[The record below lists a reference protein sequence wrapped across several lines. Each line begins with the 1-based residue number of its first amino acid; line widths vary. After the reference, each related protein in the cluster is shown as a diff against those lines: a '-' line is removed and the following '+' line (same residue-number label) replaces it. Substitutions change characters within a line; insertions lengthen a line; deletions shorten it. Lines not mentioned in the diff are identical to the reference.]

1 MSSEQLE
8 NTEDQIKATA
18 ENDCYFVSSRGL
30 LKSCHIRSPNPH
42 SSCNSDEEYLFALVK
57 NPSTQF
63 NNMRIYVCS
72 ELLPYFVKT
81 ILQHINVDFVL
92 LTGDSDLNIPI
103 DVLDSEGLSRLLS
116 NSYLRRWGAQNLM
129 HVSNPKQLQLPI
141 GLDYHTYVI
150 NPASEWRLPNEST
163 LPIQQE
169 KLLQEL
175 RCSSLPLNQRIP
187 KIYTNAHH
195 RLDKFNDRSKAIQA
209 IQEASNNLLILEPY
223 IIPRTKV
230 WENYTKHAFIL
241 SPFGNGFDCH
251 RTWEALCCGC
261 IVIMRNSFMAPLFEG
276 LPVLNVREWSDINE
290 ELLQKTLEEYST
302 KTWNYEKLT
311 LQYWLDELHKY

>member
-1 MSSEQLE
+1 MSNEQLE
-8 NTEDQIKATA
+8 NTEDKMKATA

-42 SSCNSDEEYLFALVK
+42 SSCGWDKEYLNEIVC
-57 NPSTQF
+57 NPLKQF
-63 NNMRIYVCS
+63 NHMRIYVCS
-72 ELLPYFVKT
+72 ELLRYFVNT
-81 ILQHINVDFVL
+81 ILQHIHVDFVL
-92 LTGDSDLNIPI
+92 LTGDSDLNIPV
-103 DVLDSEGLSRLLS
+103 DALDAEELSRLLS

-129 HVSNPKQLQLPI
+129 HVSSPKQLQIPI
-141 GLDYHTYVI
+141 GLDYHTYVA

-163 LPIQQE
+163 LPVEQDRCLI
-169 KLLQEL
+169 EL
-175 RCSSLPLNQRIP
+175 RNNSLSFPQRIP
-187 KIYTNAHH
+187 KIYTNAQH
-195 RLDKFNDRSKAIQA
+195 RLDRFNDRSKAIQA
-209 IQEASNNLLILEPY
+209 VQEASNNLLILEPY

-290 ELLQKTLEEYST
+290 ELLQKILEEYSA